1 MSSAE
6 RVCAVIVAAGSSARL
21 GVDKMFVKLRSKA
34 LLAHTVAV
42 FEDCPS
48 IDEIVVVLAEANLTK
63 GRDLARSERWSK
75 VRAICL
81 GGARRQDS
89 VQAGLRCLSA
99 CSLVAIHDGARP
111 LVTGQIIEAGLAAG
125 RATGAAVAGV
135 PVKDTVKTVDQEGF
149 VRATLERSALRAIQ
163 TPQVFDYELIVAAYD
178 QAGDREFTDDAAL
191 VEAMGHPVLVYPGSY
206 DNIKVTTWEDVH
218 LARAILRRRSKGDG

>member
-6 RVCAVIVAAGSSARL
+6 KVCAVIVAAGTSARL
-21 GVDKMFVKLRSKA
+21 GMDKMFVRLGSKA
-34 LLAHTVAV
+34 LLARTVSI

-48 IDEIVVVLAEANLTK
+48 IDDIVVVLAEANLAK
-63 GRDLARSERWSK
+63 GRKLAQSEHWHK

-89 VQAGLRCLSA
+89 VKAGLRCLGT
-99 CSLVAIHDGARP
+99 CSLVVIHDGARP
-111 LVTGQIIEAGLAAG
+111 LITGQLIEAGLVAA

-135 PVKDTVKTVDQEGF
+135 PVKDTVKTVDQKGF

-163 TPQVFDYELIVAAYD
+163 TPQVFSYELIVKAYD
-178 QAGDREFTDDAAL
+178 QAGDLEFTDDAAL

-206 DNIKVTTWEDVH
+206 DNIKITTWEDVL
-218 LARAILRRRSKGDG
+218 LARAILRQRSRGDE

>member
-6 RVCAVIVAAGSSARL
+6 KVCAVIVAAGASARL
-21 GVDKMFVKLRSKA
+21 GADKMFIRLGSKA
-34 LLAHTVAV
+34 LLARTVSI

-48 IDEIVVVLAEANLTK
+48 IDDIVVVLAEANLAK
-63 GRDLARSERWSK
+63 GRKLAQSERWRK
-75 VRAICL
+75 VRTMCL

-89 VQAGLRCLSA
+89 VKAGLRCLDG
-99 CSLVAIHDGARP
+99 CSLVVVHDGARP
-111 LVTGQIIEAGLAAG
+111 LITGRLIEAGIAAA

-135 PVKDTVKTVDQEGF
+135 PVKDTLKTVDQKGF

-163 TPQVFDYELIVAAYD
+163 TPQVFSYELIVKAYD

-191 VEAMGHPVLVYPGSY
+191 VESMGHPVLVYPGSY
-206 DNIKVTTWEDVH
+206 DNIKITTWEDVL
-218 LARAILRRRSKGDG
+218 LARAILRRRSRGGE